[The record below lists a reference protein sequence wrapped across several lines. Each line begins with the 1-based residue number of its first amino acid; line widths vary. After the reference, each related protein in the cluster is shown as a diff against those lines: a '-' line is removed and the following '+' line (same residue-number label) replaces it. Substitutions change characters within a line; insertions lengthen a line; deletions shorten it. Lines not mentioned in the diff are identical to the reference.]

1 MDSQRKSKRSEEIEI
16 TKKAKQKEKSCG
28 KKGKMKMEKKNKWIK
43 RAVIILAV
51 AAVLIIMVQ
60 VLKTQMFPPYEGLP
74 VSGSYTVETQT
85 FTWEDTS
92 RIETFTDTGE
102 NRALTV
108 SFWYPSEEGKYPLV
122 VFSHG
127 AFGVIDSNYS
137 TYTELASNGYVVASI
152 GHPYHAM
159 FVEDVNGKTT
169 MVDMEFLQQVYS
181 DNGEYSE
188 EAERRVYEFSQ
199 EWMELRTADMN
210 FVVDTILA
218 EAEQAADKS
227 SEKVFA
233 SIDTTKIGL
242 MGHSMGGATAVQ
254 LGRERNDI
262 TAVIDLEG
270 TMMGEY
276 VGFENGYELYNE
288 EPYPIPVLDV
298 NSKAVREDIDALE
311 AEHSGWEYV
320 NDYLGKNAAD
330 YREVIFNDAGHLN
343 FTDLPLIAPPLA
355 GLLGVG
361 EVDAEECI
369 KNVNEVV
376 LTFFDYY
383 LKGEGSLE
391 TIKVEY

>member
-218 EAEQAADKS
+218 EAEQAADRS

-298 NSKAVREDIDALE
+298 NSKAVSEYIDALE

-320 NDYLGKNAAD
+320 NDYLGRNAAD